1 MTHDFVLFL
10 LAPLQGSQSRLTTHH
25 VYLHLTP
32 FLVTQEKMEACTRT
46 LVAGAPTRFLRLQC
60 SRSLVIVY
68 TVTLDWLAAEQFC
81 QNSERSYRLYSVQYS
96 TVYSV
101 QVYSAVYYWCTVDT
115 WSLHAVQACAVHTTA
130 SYVNI
135 DRAYY
140 VCSTRRIGRKDQDQS
155 FNFVIDTVMISQL
168 SGECLHLLHYFQN
181 TIEWVF

>member
-1 MTHDFVLFL
+1 MTLFCFFWHRFRGHGADSPCL
-10 LAPLQGSQSRLTTHH
+10 PSLDTFPCHTGEDGS
-25 VYLHLTP
+25 LHKHT
-32 FLVTQEKMEACTRT
+32 
-46 LVAGAPTRFLRLQC
+46 VAGAPTRFLRLQC

-96 TVYSV
+96 V

-115 WSLHAVQACAVHTTA
+115 WSLHAVRACAVHTTA

-140 VCSTRRIGRKDQDQS
+140 VCSAGRIGRKD
-155 FNFVIDTVMISQL
+155 
-168 SGECLHLLHYFQN
+168 
-181 TIEWVF
+181 

>member
-1 MTHDFVLFL
+1 MEQTH
-10 LAPLQGSQSRLTTHH
+10 Q

-46 LVAGAPTRFLRLQC
+46 LVAGAPTCFLRLQC

-96 TVYSV
+96 TVYR
-101 QVYSAVYYWCTVDT
+101 CTVQFIIG
-115 WSLHAVQACAVHTTA
+115 VQWTPGHCSTVRACAVHTTA

-140 VCSTRRIGRKDQDQS
+140 VCSTRRIGRKD
-155 FNFVIDTVMISQL
+155 
-168 SGECLHLLHYFQN
+168 
-181 TIEWVF
+181 